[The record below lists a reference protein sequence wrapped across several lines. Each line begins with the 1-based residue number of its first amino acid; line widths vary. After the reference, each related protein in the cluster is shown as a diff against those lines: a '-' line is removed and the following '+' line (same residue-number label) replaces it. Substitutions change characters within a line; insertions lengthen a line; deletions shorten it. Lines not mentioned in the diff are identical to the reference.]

1 MLWLLCVLAD
11 PAVAAQAQAQAVTAQ
26 AVDEAPVALDGVEV
40 TARRGAAL
48 MPPEYELGPDQ
59 IDALA
64 LDDISQ
70 VVNEVNKR
78 FGGGPAPVI
87 IVNGQRVSDADAF
100 TGFPPDALVR
110 VEVLPP
116 SAATA
121 YGVGGDPTRR
131 VVNIVLQKSFAAR
144 DGLAS
149 AAGPTA
155 GGTVSL
161 SGDLRRSRI
170 QDLNTSRI
178 GLRVSTDTALRAAER
193 PDYLESHPDSVEATL
208 RPESRRVGVDMART
222 GGVGQWRGSVRAM
235 LQASES
241 SFTSDTGGAPVVSR
255 SESRNANLTGGL
267 GGQAAGWQVRSTL
280 TGLLSRT
287 QSSGLNDATTDN
299 RSANLILG
307 ANRTLLTL
315 PTGLV
320 MTDLSGR
327 ATVSRSQT
335 QGQALNRSVSSSG
348 QDLDASLSV
357 PLLSSALAQDWRG
370 PKLGD
375 VTLRLSAGLRRAD
388 AGRGDNLGANLFW
401 TPIRKLNLS
410 TAWSRATD
418 VPTEDQRFAPALY
431 GSPTVVFDFRTGQSV
446 EITPLTGGNPDL
458 RAARRDSVTIAAS
471 AGPYTRWSLN
481 GGVNYQRGEATDGI
495 GSLPT
500 PTADIE
506 AAFPE
511 RFQRDADGRL
521 TSIDQRPI
529 NIASSTSSSLTSNFN
544 FTIPLG
550 DPMLAGGGRGTVQ
563 VSLNHT
569 VRLEDATVIRA
580 GLPSM
585 DRLAGDGGGLSRQDF
600 GLSVSARRG
609 PWSLNAGGA
618 WRSAYRIR
626 NQSGQDGDGDGDL
639 KVDAF
644 GTVNVRLAYLVNR
657 KVAPPPAGD
666 SPLAAAAR
674 RNRGFTLALDVD
686 NLLDARPRA
695 RLGDGRPAPGY
706 GRDDRDPIGRMV
718 RIGLASRF

>member
-1 MLWLLCVLAD
+1 
-11 PAVAAQAQAQAVTAQ
+11 
-26 AVDEAPVALDGVEV
+26 
-40 TARRGAAL
+40 
-48 MPPEYELGPDQ
+48 
-59 IDALA
+59 
-64 LDDISQ
+64 
-70 VVNEVNKR
+70 
-78 FGGGPAPVI
+78 
-87 IVNGQRVSDADAF
+87 
-100 TGFPPDALVR
+100 VR

-121 YGVGGDPTRR
+121 YGVGGDPSRR

-144 DGLAS
+144 DGLTS

-178 GLRVSTDTALRAAER
+178 GLRVSSDTALRADER
-193 PDYLESHPDSVEATL
+193 PDYLESHPESTEATL
-208 RPESRRVGVDMART
+208 RPESRRIGVDMART
-222 GGVGQWRGSVRAM
+222 GGVGKWRGSVRAM
-235 LQASES
+235 LQAYDS
-241 SFTSDTGGAPVVSR
+241 SFTSDTDSAPVVNRTEGR
-255 SESRNANLTGGL
+255 SANFTGGL

-280 TGLLSRT
+280 AGQVSRT
-287 QSSGLNDATTDN
+287 ESSGLNDATTDN
-299 RSANLILG
+299 RSANLSLA

-315 PTGLV
+315 PAGPM
-320 MTDLSGR
+320 MTDVSGR
-327 ATVSRSQT
+327 ASVSRSRT
-335 QGQALNRSVSSSG
+335 QGQTLNRSVASSG

-357 PLLSSALAQDWRG
+357 PLLSAALAQDWRG
-370 PKLGD
+370 PNIGD
-375 VTLRLSAGLRRAD
+375 LTLRLSAGLRRAD

-410 TAWSRATD
+410 TSWSRAAD
-418 VPTEDQRFAPALY
+418 VPTEEQRFAPVLY

-458 RAARRDSVTIAAS
+458 RAAKRDSVAIGAS
-471 AGPYTRWSLN
+471 AGPYTRWALN
-481 GGVNYQRGEATDGI
+481 GGVSYQRGESTDGI
-495 GSLPT
+495 SALPQ

-511 RFQRDADGRL
+511 RFQRDASGRL
-521 TSIDQRPI
+521 TGIDQRPI
-529 NIASSTSSSLTSNFN
+529 NIASATASSLTSNFN
-544 FTIPLG
+544 ITIPLG
-550 DPMLAGGGRGTVQ
+550 DPKIPSAGGTVQ

-569 VRLEDATVIRA
+569 LRLEDATVIRA

-585 DRLAGDGGGLSRQDF
+585 DRLAGDGGGVARQDF
-600 GLSVSARRG
+600 GVSVSARRG

-626 NQSGQDGDGDGDL
+626 DRSGQDGDGDL

-657 KVAPPPAGD
+657 KVAPPPAGT
-666 SPLAAAAR
+666 PAAAAAR
-674 RNRGFTLALDVD
+674 RNRGFTLTLDVD

-695 RLGDGRPAPGY
+695 SLGDGRPAPGY